1 MVRDTESVLASELPF
16 LAALSPARAK
26 LLVQTAQVRKL
37 KRRDTLFHQ
46 GDPGDALFL
55 IRGGLIKVYTDTV
68 DGREKVLRLMGPG
81 DVLGELALFD
91 GAARSASAV
100 ALQASVLLRFP
111 RDTIIQALLAE
122 PEAALRLC
130 GLMAQRVRT
139 LTEELE
145 DATYLDLPGRLAK
158 TLLDTADRIG
168 TKHDDGTSEVDLSL
182 TQQELAELV
191 GSTRA
196 RVNEQLH
203 SFARLGWLDVDR
215 SLIRILK
222 PAYLK
227 RRYS

>member
-1 MVRDTESVLASELPF
+1 MANEADAAILADLPF
-16 LAALSPARAK
+16 LAALSPARAR
-26 LLVQTAQVRKL
+26 LLAQQAQVRRL

-46 GDPGDALFL
+46 GDPGDALFV
-55 IRGGLIKVYTDTV
+55 IRAGLIKVYTDTV

-81 DVLGELALFD
+81 DVLGELGLFD
-91 GAARSASAV
+91 GAARSATALAV
-100 ALQASVLLRFP
+100 QASVLLRFP
-111 RDTIIQALLAE
+111 REAVVAALLAE

-145 DATYLDLPGRLAK
+145 DAAYLDLPGRLAK
-158 TLLDTADRIG
+158 VLLDTAERVG
-168 TKHDDGTSEVDLSL
+168 TQHADGTLEVDLAL

-215 SLIRILK
+215 SVIHILK
-222 PAYLK
+222 PTLLK